1 MKRSVFI
8 LAVMIVG
15 CSTSPTP
22 TYTITTNSNPPE
34 GGSITVSPL
43 QSFYDKGTEVT
54 ISNSTNDEYYFQDWS
69 GDISSTNSS
78 VKTTVNS
85 DITVT
90 GNFQKKQYPLY
101 INVVG
106 EGTISEQIIQ
116 SKKTDYESG
125 TIVQLTATPSENWVF
140 SSWKG
145 DLNTQFGNDLESSQE
160 VIEVPIYGITNI
172 TVTFTKKLYTLNV
185 NVNGFG
191 SYQEKI
197 LQAKSTEY
205 SHGSLVQ
212 LTSIQSD
219 FCWDFNSWSGDL
231 ESENETIEI
240 LIDGDKNLDLNFDWL
255 NAYSVPNYVA
265 CEQLVGWYPFDG
277 SRENVFE
284 EDFYGKLETPRLIPH
299 NLRGEHR
306 KRFSFDDAFYFD
318 DSFDRI
324 YYYPEFDRNYEIYA
338 EDNLG
343 NDSESIV
350 FDNYALQIN
359 RSGNQI
365 YWKKNDFTIA
375 FWAKASDSTS
385 LPEFGSGNRRS
396 SLIYIPT
403 GQAGRFHH
411 IYHENQN
418 TITVRLLNESEYNE
432 RYNVENIKE
441 WNHHAITFKEE
452 ITSPK
457 SSPVYRYFLNGEL
470 IDEIKQY
477 DRNAGWWVGFSQ
489 IWIGTSQAEWGI
501 NHFEGRIDE
510 LGFWQ
515 KPLNEAE
522 IKALFNR
529 GFEN

>member
-1 MKRSVFI
+1 MRISIFI
-8 LAVMIVG
+8 VILLFVG

-22 TYTITTNSNPPE
+22 TYKITTNSNPPD

-54 ISNSTNDEYYFQDWS
+54 ISATTNDEYYFQDWS
-69 GDISSTNSS
+69 GDISSTSS
-78 VKTTVNS
+78 PVKTIINS

-90 GNFQKKQYPLY
+90 GNFQKKKYPLF

-116 SKKTDYESG
+116 TKKTDYESG
-125 TIVQLTATPSENWVF
+125 TIVQLTAIPSENWEF

-145 DLNTQFGNDLESSQE
+145 DLESNEE

-191 SYQEKI
+191 SYQEKV
-197 LQAKSTEY
+197 LQSKSTEY

-219 FCWDFNSWSGDL
+219 FCWGFNSWSGDL

-277 SRENVFE
+277 SRENIFE
-284 EDFYGKLETPRLIPH
+284 EDLYGKLETPRLIPH

-306 KRFSFDDAFYFD
+306 TRNDFEDLFFWTDDR
-318 DSFDRI
+318 SNRI
-324 YYYPEFDRNYEIYA
+324 YYYPKFDRNYEIYS
-338 EDNLG
+338 EDNFG
-343 NDSESIV
+343 NDSKSIA
-350 FDNYALQIN
+350 FDNYALQMN
-359 RSGNQI
+359 RIGSQI

-375 FWAKASDSTS
+375 FWSKASDSTS
-385 LPEFGSGNRRS
+385 LPEFGSSSRRS
-396 SLIYIPT
+396 TLIYIST
-403 GQAGRFHH
+403 GRGGRFHH
-411 IYHENQN
+411 IYHENQKS
-418 TITVRLLNESEYNE
+418 IRVRLLYEDRYNESYEI
-432 RYNVENIKE
+432 ENIKD

-452 ITSPK
+452 MMSPK
-457 SSPVYRYFLNGEL
+457 SPSIYRYYLNGVL
-470 IDEIKQY
+470 IDEIEEF
-477 DRNAGWWVGFSQ
+477 DRSAGWGAGFSQ
-489 IWIGTSQAEWGI
+489 IWIGTAQAEWGI
-501 NHFEGRIDE
+501 NHFEGNIDE

-515 KPLNEAE
+515 KPLNELE
-522 IKALFNR
+522 IKALYNR
-529 GFEN
+529 GFED